1 VDGIMH
7 MGRYRIRDFEAAD
20 DAACKALELSGG
32 FVTPKNPIGKALFR
46 GSFTHCGAFDSK
58 ARQYP
63 ISHVIVC
70 EDSVPQPGE
79 PALVGV
85 VMLGIKRVTL
95 HGTNI
100 MFGYTFDLR
109 VHEKAQRN
117 GIGLQLCKEVE
128 ARCRAAGVHTL
139 YLSVNSDNTRA
150 KKLYTKLGW
159 SHACKRAPQM
169 SLLLKALPTGLAL
182 DVDVTQLSAEA
193 AAQVLIAS
201 HGSRDCALPADAFL
215 QLLTTH
221 PAYETSFMCI
231 TTDRASRASVHLWN
245 GSYLGGFHVSRLLV
259 PTMWLAQAP
268 FTAALAAAAA
278 GLFLVCASWIVQQAL
293 AGNFLFFSVGVATC
307 TLLLFGV
314 RKVAPLAALL
324 RRMLVNSNY
333 PERRKRMRARLFGLS
348 CEGPRGGALLAGLV
362 QHAKNDALRR
372 GFDMCVVNLAA
383 DDPLLLAVG
392 KPSFHTFFMQKR
404 LGNEG
409 EGTSPPPPFDPSAF
423 HDPRDM
429 S

>member
-1 VDGIMH
+1 
-7 MGRYRIRDFEAAD
+7 MGRYRIRDFGAAD
-20 DAACKALELSGG
+20 DAACKTLELSGG
-32 FVTPKNPIGKALFR
+32 FVTPKNPIGKALFQ
-46 GSFTHCGAFDSK
+46 GSFTHAGAFDSK

-63 ISHVIVC
+63 MSHVIVC
-70 EDSVPQPGE
+70 EDSEPQPGE

-95 HGTNI
+95 RGSSI
-100 MFGYTFDLR
+100 LFGYTFDLR

-117 GIGLQLCKEVE
+117 GIGLRLCKEVE
-128 ARCRAAGVHTL
+128 VRCRAAGVHTV

-150 KKLYTKLGW
+150 TNLYTKMGW

-169 SLLLKALPTGLAL
+169 SLLLKALPTGVAL
-182 DVDVTQLSAEA
+182 DVDVKQLSAEA
-193 AAQVLIAS
+193 AAQVLVAS
-201 HGSRDCALPADAFL
+201 HGGRDCALPPDAFL
-215 QLLTTH
+215 QLLSTH

-231 TTDRASRASVHLWN
+231 SNDRASRASLHLWN

-259 PTMWLAQAP
+259 PTMWLVQAP

-278 GLFLVCASWIVQQAL
+278 GLLLVYASWIVQQAL
-293 AGNFLFFSVGVATC
+293 AGNFMFFGVGVATG

-348 CEGPRGGALLAGLV
+348 CEGPRGEALLAGLV

-383 DDPLLLAVG
+383 EDPLLHAVG
-392 KPSFHTFFMQKR
+392 KPSFHTFFMQKC
-404 LGNEG
+404 LGDEG
-409 EGTSPPPPFDPSAF
+409 EMPPPFDPSAF